1 MNPKLQTVLIWFF
14 ALLFTA
20 GLAIFQR
27 MTGPT
32 YPIRGKIEINGETIK
47 YKLLRT
53 SDDPGDQ
60 KLMIKVADTSIKG
73 EFTFRRFKSHDN
85 WSVQPMT
92 REGEN
97 LVAFVPHQAPAGKV
111 MYYVTL
117 NKQQL
122 NPEPTILRYKGEV
135 PSIIIA
141 PHVLFIFLAMF
152 FAVITTLEAI
162 FKRKNVYLFTW
173 LTVIFFF
180 VSGIILGPLMQE
192 YAFGALWTGWPFGQ
206 DLTDNKTLASLIVWI
221 IALVVLRKNR
231 ENRIWPIIAFVVMLV
246 VFLIPHSVLGSEIDY
261 TKAPAQEAIK

>member
-1 MNPKLQTVLIWFF
+1 
-14 ALLFTA
+14 
-20 GLAIFQR
+20 

-47 YKLLRT
+47 YRLLRT

-60 KLMIKVADTSIKG
+60 KLEIKVADTSIRG
-73 EFTFRRFKSHDN
+73 EFTYRRFKSHDS
-85 WSVQPMT
+85 WTVQPMT

-97 LVAFVPHQAPAGKV
+97 LVAFVPHQPPAGKV
-111 MYYVTL
+111 MYYISL

-122 NPEPTILRYKGEV
+122 NSEPAILRYKGAV
-135 PSIIIA
+135 PDIVII
-141 PHVLFIFLAMF
+141 PHVIFIFLAMF
-152 FAVITTLEAI
+152 FAVITALEAI

-173 LTVIFFF
+173 LTVIFFL

-192 YAFGALWTGWPFGQ
+192 YAFGALWTGWPFGN
-206 DLTDNKTLASLIVWI
+206 DLTDNKTLVSLIIWI
-221 IALVVLRKNR
+221 IALLVLRKNR

-261 TKAPAQEAIK
+261 TQLPNPGSVK